1 MHADKDQPRRFSGG
15 LSTEDLA
22 QQPSGAPAQETE
34 EQRTGARRAPVYPGE
49 STGGV
54 RREQT
59 PDRDRTSGGA
69 RDREGTA
76 PGTQGAADPSAARER
91 PDSRP
96 AAPDTGRTDT
106 ATGPATDES
115 AMDEPATGA
124 ARTDASAASTGTAGG
139 EGEAAPRLLTP
150 EDEQGFRERWHE
162 IQSQFVDDPRE
173 AVHTADALVADV
185 MQTLAATFSRHKQEL
200 EGQWS
205 QGERVDTEDLRKA
218 LRHYRSFFN
227 RLLST

>member
-49 STGGV
+49 STGTV

-69 RDREGTA
+69 RDTSGTA
-76 PGTQGAADPSAARER
+76 PGTEGAADPSAARER

-96 AAPDTGRTDT
+96 GAPDTGRTDA
-106 ATGPATDES
+106 ATGS
-115 AMDEPATGA
+115 AMDEPATGDG
-124 ARTDASAASTGTAGG
+124 RTDASAASTGTAAD

-200 EGQWS
+200 ESQWS